1 MPKKNKV
8 KFNICNVHYAI
19 LTVADDGTFSYGTP
33 VPMPGAVSLSLDANG
48 VLIENANTE
57 TVNFA
62 LLFEFDGDIRK
73 IRHVLYKCAASRPGV
88 ESKTNEEEVE
98 VQTET
103 LSIKSTPMANGFV
116 KAKTGDDTTD
126 SVYQN
131 WYSAVYLPVE
141 PPTEE
146 PANG

>member
-1 MPKKNKV
+1 MGYEGDLELAMVPESFRTDV
-8 KFNICNVHYAI
+8 
-19 LTVADDGTFSYGTP
+19 LGEQLDDNY
-33 VPMPGAVSLSLDANG
+33 

-62 LLFEFDGDIRK
+62 LLFEFDGDVRK

-98 VQTET
+98 AQTET
-103 LSIKSTPMANGFV
+103 LSIKATPMANGYV

-126 SVYQN
+126 AVYQN
-131 WYSAVYLPVE
+131 WYSAVYLPPDE
-141 PPTEE
+141 SAQE